1 MKSILFQSFR
11 FVALASSL
19 ALGTQI
25 ADAGTLIAYPTV
37 DEPIFTII
45 VPDDWELEAAE
56 EEQDFFLVASPSGS
70 IEMYFRAMEIA
81 SEDDAVAAY
90 DEAIEGGVEWLDE
103 HYDDVEF
110 GEVTE
115 GEHEGMHYVS
125 IPGTG
130 VFTESGEEVVFTIA
144 FIFLEN
150 GTLAEFWGIIPA
162 GDQDALATAQAVL
175 DTFEGKIAD
184 AGTLIAYPTVDEPIF
199 TIIVPDDWELEAA
212 EEEQDFFLV
221 ASPSGSIEMYFR
233 AMEIASEDDAVAAY
247 DEAIEGGVEWLDEHY
262 DDVEFGEVTEGEHEG
277 MHYVSIP
284 GTGVF
289 TESGEEVVFTI
300 AFIFLENGTLAE
312 FWGIIPAGDQDA
324 LATAQAV
331 LDTFEGK

>member
-110 GEVTE
+110 G
-115 GEHEGMHYVS
+115 
-125 IPGTG
+125 
-130 VFTESGEEVVFTIA
+130 
-144 FIFLEN
+144 
-150 GTLAEFWGIIPA
+150 
-162 GDQDALATAQAVL
+162 
-175 DTFEGKIAD
+175 
-184 AGTLIAYPTVDEPIF
+184 
-199 TIIVPDDWELEAA
+199 
-212 EEEQDFFLV
+212 
-221 ASPSGSIEMYFR
+221 
-233 AMEIASEDDAVAAY
+233 
-247 DEAIEGGVEWLDEHY
+247 
-262 DDVEFGEVTEGEHEG
+262 
-277 MHYVSIP
+277 
-284 GTGVF
+284 
-289 TESGEEVVFTI
+289 
-300 AFIFLENGTLAE
+300 
-312 FWGIIPAGDQDA
+312 
-324 LATAQAV
+324 
-331 LDTFEGK
+331 